1 MSYLESL
8 SQQNAT
14 AAAMGEYAKL
24 SPKNVD
30 KSLTLSELRHKANK
44 AYLEINSAR
53 ETMDAEIAKNK
64 SVYHPDVV
72 AKMESEAK
80 SAYNETV
87 RNIKHELR
95 TRLDA
100 VIDAKYQ
107 KLAEFTM
114 KAPSAEQL
122 SLLQTFALRT
132 GDVSDTEMQMLI
144 AAVISNYQASAA
156 AKSLLEAHGKTFSL
170 PFNPD
175 ERKKKIDE
183 AKARI
188 SDSIRDIDDDRAEFT
203 TKEFYAFDGYG
214 GYITD
219 LCEELDSDPSTAVT
233 MPELTILERLENA
246 QEREYGKYTDSLHD
260 SGHGYLTGDMDSLQN
275 SHKIK
280 DFIRRNKTDI
290 ATEDE
295 KRREVENAAE
305 KLLEKYEDKP
315 EGEE

>member
-1 MSYLESL
+1 MSYFESY
-8 SQQNAT
+8 SRQNAT

-30 KSLTLSELRHKANK
+30 KGLMLSELRHKASEAFTK
-44 AYLEINSAR
+44 LKDER
-53 ETMDAEIAKNK
+53 ETMKSELAKKKEIYSTDYFARF
-64 SVYHPDVV
+64 
-72 AKMESEAK
+72 ESEAK
-80 SAYNETV
+80 SAYAESV
-87 RNIKHELR
+87 RNTKRELR
-95 TRLDA
+95 ENLEKIIA
-100 VIDAKYQ
+100 AKQ
-107 KLAEFTM
+107 NRLAEITM

-122 SLLQTFALRT
+122 ALLQTFSLRT
-132 GDVSDTEMQMLI
+132 GNIGDAEMEMLI
-144 AAVISNYQASAA
+144 SATVDCYQALAA
-156 AKSLLEAHGKTFSL
+156 AKSLLEAHGKTFAM
-170 PFNPD
+170 PFDPN
-175 ERKKKIDE
+175 ERKTALDDA
-183 AKARI
+183 AKRI
-188 SDSIRDIDDDRAEFT
+188 GAAIDDLDRDDADFSSREF
-203 TKEFYAFDGYG
+203 FQYDGYAG
-214 GYITD
+214 FFTD

-260 SGHGYLTGDMDSLQN
+260 SGRGYLTGDMGSLQN
-275 SHKIK
+275 SHEIK